1 MLVIQHNCRKSY
13 AITIAAFE
21 TGLTLKAAFICIQE
35 PYVGI
40 HSFSHPGYEIR
51 WPEEGKNSEKRVLI
65 AIRKDLLTEII
76 MESRSDLV
84 NHPYFLA
91 IDVWELHPQSKQK
104 RRKTRLI
111 NCYDNRIG
119 LNTTYHGE
127 IDSNRRAIEDINWE
141 PLIQGRT
148 ILLGDF
154 NAHSPEWN
162 PLITLRIEAGPL
174 EQIIKDFDLILN
186 NEPGAITRPN
196 ARNNKSIIDLIFT
209 TIQIGLLDSWLIEED
224 LSTPS
229 DHELIVFSWLD
240 LNLNQSEN
248 RNQEITGWDIDKLL
262 KDEEKL
268 KLAYSYWQENSEN
281 RILIDNL
288 SIKED
293 LEKEAIWLEETL
305 TKTLNLYAKPLR
317 ITAYSKRWWNST
329 IKEART
335 KYSQVKREYKS
346 SLNNRELPQ
355 SKNRLREAR
364 NNYYYIVREEKRK
377 CWQDFLQGSPD
388 ILEENL
394 NYEDKNRCWTALK
407 YTSLRTSSTTPAIK
421 SLNGDIATTVEEKE
435 AIFMKQAFPDLS
447 NSSNIAISLS
457 DIIIKEETD
466 FIQEED
472 IRKAL
477 FEQSTKKAPG
487 PDKLNFKALRLL

>member
-1 MLVIQHNCRKSY
+1 
-13 AITIAAFE
+13 
-21 TGLTLKAAFICIQE
+21 
-35 PYVGI
+35 
-40 HSFSHPGYEIR
+40 
-51 WPEEGKNSEKRVLI
+51 
-65 AIRKDLLTEII
+65 

-154 NAHSPEWN
+154 NAYSPEWN
-162 PLITLRIEAGPL
+162 PLITLRIKAGLL
-174 EQIIKDFDLILN
+174 EQIIKDFNLILN
-186 NEPGAITRPN
+186 NKPGAITRLN
-196 ARNNKSIIDLIFT
+196 ARNNKSIIDLTFT

-293 LEKEAIWLEETL
+293 LEKEAI
-305 TKTLNLYAKPLR
+305 
-317 ITAYSKRWWNST
+317 
-329 IKEART
+329 
-335 KYSQVKREYKS
+335 
-346 SLNNRELPQ
+346 
-355 SKNRLREAR
+355 
-364 NNYYYIVREEKRK
+364 
-377 CWQDFLQGSPD
+377 
-388 ILEENL
+388 
-394 NYEDKNRCWTALK
+394 
-407 YTSLRTSSTTPAIK
+407 
-421 SLNGDIATTVEEKE
+421 
-435 AIFMKQAFPDLS
+435 
-447 NSSNIAISLS
+447 
-457 DIIIKEETD
+457 
-466 FIQEED
+466 
-472 IRKAL
+472 
-477 FEQSTKKAPG
+477 
-487 PDKLNFKALRLL
+487 